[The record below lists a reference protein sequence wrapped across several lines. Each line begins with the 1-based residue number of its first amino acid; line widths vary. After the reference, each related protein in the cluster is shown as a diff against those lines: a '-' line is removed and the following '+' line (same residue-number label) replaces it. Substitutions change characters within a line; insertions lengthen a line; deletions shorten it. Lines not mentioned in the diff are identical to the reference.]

1 MRDDPYRYLPTL
13 GEFDLYL
20 IGEGRHE
27 ELWRVLGAHVRARSG
42 QTSGASFA
50 VWAPNAHGV
59 RVTGDF
65 NGWDGRA
72 YPMRSLGGSGVWEL
86 FVPGV
91 GEGTRYKYAICGPD
105 GVWREKADPMA
116 SRGRDAA
123 GHRVGGLHLAAH
135 LGRLRVDRRAGR
147 DASRCASR

>member
-1 MRDDPYRYLPTL
+1 V
-13 GEFDLYL
+13 YL

-27 ELWRVLGAHVRARSG
+27 ELWRVLGAHPREVG

-91 GEGTRYKYAICGPD
+91 PRAPGTSTRSAARTGCGGRRPTRWPAAEMPPATAS
-105 GVWREKADPMA
+105 VVYA
-116 SRGRDAA
+116 SRHAWGDSAWIEA
-123 GHRVGGLHLAAH
+123 
-135 LGRLRVDRRAGR
+135 RAER
-147 DASRCASR
+147 SRCASR